1 MPRST
6 QRRRSSSSA
15 EPAGSTSSHP
25 FIGPA
30 GHPSTPARNDVFP
43 GFVWVV
49 RLATYQGERS
59 LAMTGSTFD
68 RPLAVITCASSGIGL
83 ELARQFA
90 EHGFDLLIAA
100 EDPGIQ
106 DAAAAL
112 RRNGGPAV
120 LPVQV
125 DLATYQ
131 G

>member
-1 MPRST
+1 
-6 QRRRSSSSA
+6 
-15 EPAGSTSSHP
+15 
-25 FIGPA
+25 
-30 GHPSTPARNDVFP
+30 
-43 GFVWVV
+43 
-49 RLATYQGERS
+49 
-59 LAMTGSTFD
+59 MTGSTFD

-131 G
+131 GVEDLFRYVDDLDRPVEAIAINAAAVPAATSPATPSCATS

>member
-1 MPRST
+1 MAT
-6 QRRRSSSSA
+6 
-15 EPAGSTSSHP
+15 STS
-25 FIGPA
+25 
-30 GHPSTPARNDVFP
+30 
-43 GFVWVV
+43 
-49 RLATYQGERS
+49 
-59 LAMTGSTFD
+59 D
-68 RPLAVITCASSGIGL
+68 RPLAVVTGASSGIGL

-112 RRNGGPAV
+112 RRDGGPTV

-131 G
+131 GVEDLYRHIDGLDRPVDAIAINAGRGAGEIGRAHV